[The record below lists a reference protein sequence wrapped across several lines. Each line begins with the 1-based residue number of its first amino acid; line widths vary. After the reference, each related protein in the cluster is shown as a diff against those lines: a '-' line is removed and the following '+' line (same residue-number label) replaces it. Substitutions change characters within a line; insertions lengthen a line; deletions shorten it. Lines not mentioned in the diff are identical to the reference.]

1 MGSRSTK
8 FCSTTRVCSPKYRRE
23 KAFARKMVRRKERH
37 TTKSLLRRKKY
48 DDVDTRQTKGTQGWL
63 TW

>member
-1 MGSRSTK
+1 MGSRSTMH
-8 FCSTTRVCSPKYRRE
+8 CSATRVCSPKYRRE
-23 KAFARKMVRRKERH
+23 KAWARKMVRRKERH
-37 TTKSLLRRKKY
+37 NAKSLLRKKKY